1 MKNKIGRTLMLGGL
15 VLLTL
20 LFSYQAFSADLS
32 IVDARRNIPLSD
44 TDPVYKDFYINAGA
58 SEGLKRNMVVTVT
71 RKMSIRDA
79 SGTQVFG
86 DLEVPVGQIKIIA
99 LADRVAVA
107 REHKLTSRDGE
118 AMLEQMGLMIGD
130 RLSMEGSFVDNKKA
144 SAK

>member
-1 MKNKIGRTLMLGGL
+1 MKNKIGRALMFSGL
-15 VLLTL
+15 VLLAV

-44 TDPVYKDFYINAGA
+44 TDPVYKDFYINAGT

-86 DLEVPVGQIKIIA
+86 DMEIPVGQIKIIA
-99 LADRVAVA
+99 LADHVAVA
-107 REHKLTSRDGE
+107 REYKLTSRDSE

>member
-1 MKNKIGRTLMLGGL
+1 MTNKISRALFLSGIVILA
-15 VLLTL
+15 V
-20 LFSYQAFSADLS
+20 LFSYQAFSAELS

-44 TDPVYKDFYINAGA
+44 TDPVYKDFYINAGT
-58 SEGLKRNMVVTVT
+58 SEGLKRNMDVTVT

-86 DLEVPVGQIKIIA
+86 DMDVPVGQIKIIA
-99 LADRVAVA
+99 LADHVAVA
-107 REHKLTSRDGE
+107 REYKMTSRDSE